1 MISHMKYLLGKCY
14 VTNLISLSAL
24 TENFIIHKGKL
35 FHLHIYF
42 LCYNVSVKVYAI
54 IYVVNNNK
62 GMMIWENT
70 Y

>member
-14 VTNLISLSAL
+14 VANLISLSAL

-42 LCYNVSVKVYAI
+42 LCYNVFVKIYAI
-54 IYVVNNNK
+54 IYVANNK